1 MWLFLSLYKE
11 TFTLLLWFLS
21 SVQETISEQYFL
33 QAIFKVGLP
42 SGGTIPSSTWK
53 IRFSSK
59 SGGIQSFLLFSLKW
73 MMMNLFLTSSLFS
86 VNSSYITLPSKMIK
100 SSSFCCCLFRVRNEA
115 WGDLINTTHS
125 LERSSSLKSWSI
137 TRMLLIFLT
146 SAIFRSLPW
155 TWSMSRLALVL
166 SFSVYKN
173 NTYFISNLC
182 LEIKRNWIKSLW
194 MSWFNSS

>member
-1 MWLFLSLYKE
+1 MVLELSTRNYLRVIFFSSDIQGGPRWDFHREELFH
-11 TFTLLLWFLS
+11 
-21 SVQETISEQYFL
+21 
-33 QAIFKVGLP
+33 LP
-42 SGGTIPSSTWK
+42 R
-53 IRFSSK
+53 RFSSK
-59 SGGIQSFLLFSLKW
+59 SDGIQSFLLFSLKW
-73 MMMNLFLTSSLFS
+73 MMMSLFLTSSLFS

-100 SSSFCCCLFRVRNEA
+100 SSSICCCLFRMRNEA

-125 LERSSSLKSWSI
+125 LKRSSSLKSWSI

-146 SAIFRSLPW
+146 SVIFRSLPW

-194 MSWFNSS
+194 MSWLNSS

>member
-1 MWLFLSLYKE
+1 MVLELSTRNYLR
-11 TFTLLLWFLS
+11 
-21 SVQETISEQYFL
+21 
-33 QAIFKVGLP
+33 AIFSSSDIQGGLRWDFHLEELFHLP
-42 SGGTIPSSTWK
+42 RGKFDFHLNLTGSSHSC
-53 IRFSSK
+53 F
-59 SGGIQSFLLFSLKW
+59 FSLKW
-73 MMMNLFLTSSLFS
+73 MMMSLFLTSSLFS

-100 SSSFCCCLFRVRNEA
+100 SSSFCCCLFRMRNEA

-166 SFSVYKN
+166 SFSMYKN